1 MQLVTFSL
9 SEAVPSCPQEHA
21 LRLLPEYLSSAAVGA
36 ADLNTLL
43 PQLLAAAANPN
54 KQIRQLAVSCL
65 ASAASSGQTA
75 KLVGHVTVA
84 AASLEAFVIGLLLHK
99 AQVVDDEQGL
109 VQVVRQLSPGTA
121 SNQLVRYQP
130 QQARCDC

>member
-1 MQLVTFSL
+1 MQILKSSL
-9 SEAVPSCPQEHA
+9 IDAVSSCPQVHA
-21 LRLLPEYLSSAAVGA
+21 LQLLSDYLSSAATGA

-54 KQIRQLAVSCL
+54 LQIRQLAVSCL
-65 ASAASSGQTA
+65 ANAASTGQTA

-84 AASLEAFVIGLLLHK
+84 AASLEAFVTGLLQHE

-109 VQVVRQLSPGTA
+109 VQVVKQLLSPGTA
-121 SNQLVRYQP
+121 SEQLDR
-130 QQARCDC
+130 